1 MPTLREFQSQ
11 RPNRILYET
20 ITFYNETFGYVRLVN
35 NQIFPKTLGGQVFT
49 PCRMEIKK
57 SQQSST
63 PVSDSTIKFSRLA
76 QDFKQKLK
84 LWKAHSRIT
93 PIPATYQQFDAADMS
108 TATRPLRVL
117 ILRSALR
124 LQSRISSSTCLMGS
138 TSSHLPG
145 TSSPPHRSSMQ
156 GSGLSRP
163 SNLMERV
170 VPH

>member
-20 ITFYNETFGYVRLVN
+20 ITFYNEKFGYVRLVN

-84 LWKAHSRIT
+84 LWKAHARIT
-93 PIPATYQQFDAADMS
+93 PISATYQQFDAADMS
-108 TATRPLRVL
+108 TAINSWTLYVDDCSMDDMDVTCILTRVNPLNRNVG
-117 ILRSALR
+117 R
-124 LQSRISSSTCLMGS
+124 LYTVEEY
-138 TSSHLPG
+138 PG
-145 TSSPPHRSSMQ
+145 LQ
-156 GSGLSRP
+156 
-163 SNLMERV
+163 NA
-170 VPH
+170 